1 MLVTAASAWLAV
13 AACLFSPQATTAP
26 ASASL
31 DSRVSVHVKAGLAAR
46 EAGRLEEAARELSAA
61 AKLAPSVAELH
72 LNLGLVYHQQKNW
85 KAAVDELLAALSLK
99 KELKGVRDLLGFDY
113 LMLGVLPEA
122 QAYLEAALEENAAN
136 ADAQFWLGLVYLD
149 EGDYA
154 KAIPRLEQARQAKP
168 KDLDLLFYLGRAY
181 DKAATAVRQEL
192 LLLGPESARAH
203 MASAE
208 YAAFNGHT
216 EKAIAEYG
224 KVAELAPAMPGI
236 QSAIAELHA
245 NAGDYGK
252 AEEFYRRE
260 LAIAPQNSR
269 INHRYGLV
277 LLQLGRR
284 REALAHFDKAVA
296 LDASLLDAHL
306 ELAKALIAENELTR
320 ADAKLRLILDSNPP
334 LELKRAARYQMA
346 LLERKRGNAAEAA
359 RHLREFEELKKEQPA
374 RVQPR

>member
-1 MLVTAASAWLAV
+1 MLAAAAA
-13 AACLFSPQATTAP
+13 AACCLAGFLLSPQAGADP
-26 ASASL
+26 RLAQ
-31 DSRVSVHVKAGLAAR
+31 HVKAGLAAR
-46 EAGRLEEAARELSAA
+46 DAGHLDQAA
-61 AKLAPSVAELH
+61 AELAAAVKLAPAVAEIH
-72 LNLGLVYHQQKNW
+72 LNLGLVQHQRKDW
-85 KAAVDELLAALSLK
+85 KKAVDELLAALSLK
-99 KELKGVRDLLGFDY
+99 KELKGVRDLIGFDY

-122 QAYLEAALEENAAN
+122 QTYLETALEENPAN
-136 ADAQFWLGLVYLD
+136 SDAQFWLGLVYLD
-149 EGDYA
+149 QGEYP
-154 KAIPRLEQARQAKP
+154 KAISRLEQARREKP

-203 MASAE
+203 MAAAE

-224 KVAELAPAMPGI
+224 QVAALAPSMPGI

-245 NAGDYGK
+245 NAGDYAR

-260 LAIAPQNSR
+260 LALAPQNSR

-284 REALAHFDKAVA
+284 KEALVHFDRAVS

-306 ELAKALIAENELTR
+306 ELAKALIAENDLPR
-320 ADAKLRLILDSNPP
+320 AEAKLRLILEGEPP
-334 LELKRAARYQMA
+334 LDLKRAARYQMA
-346 LLERKRGNAAEAA
+346 LLERKRGNSAEAA
-359 RHLREFEELKKEQPA
+359 RHLRIFEELKKEQP
-374 RVQPR
+374 R